1 MIEKICHLADLHI
14 RKSPTRNEEYE
25 KVFENLFK
33 SLNEQ
38 KPDRIIIVGD
48 LVHDYLNLESEQLI
62 LASNF
67 LNTLASIAPVRITR
81 GNHDFLR
88 KNNKRTDSI
97 EAITKILNNPN
108 IIYYNKTGFYDDENV
123 TWVVWHHG
131 DKNNNAWKTKQGK
144 QIEIDRKI
152 NNRIYI
158 DLFHDPINGC
168 KTTTGFEMKSK
179 SYYKL
184 SDFKSDYLMAGD
196 IHIQQYL
203 DKNKTKGYCGS
214 LVSQD
219 VTEGDFCFHGYLLWS
234 ILDKTVQEIPIH
246 NDYSFKNI
254 RITQYVDFDDLDI
267 EIENPTKF
275 MKVRFIWGTLP
286 QTRTKD
292 NERKLI
298 EYLKSKYN
306 NVTISHKNEFLEN
319 EKIDVNENVSLQ
331 NVTTKEVQ
339 HEIFKEFLTKIGTDE
354 QLVNDVIALDEEILT
369 EIDIVEDQSIEWNVI
384 KFGGKNFMSYG
395 QFDIDW
401 RSYDGLYQIIGKN
414 TFGKTTIL
422 KSISYILFGKCFG
435 GLG

>member
-1 MIEKICHLADLHI
+1 M
-14 RKSPTRNEEYE
+14 
-25 KVFENLFK
+25 
-33 SLNEQ
+33 
-38 KPDRIIIVGD
+38 
-48 LVHDYLNLESEQLI
+48 
-62 LASNF
+62 
-67 LNTLASIAPVRITR
+67 
-81 GNHDFLR
+81 
-88 KNNKRTDSI
+88 
-97 EAITKILNNPN
+97 
-108 IIYYNKTGFYDDENV
+108 
-123 TWVVWHHG
+123 
-131 DKNNNAWKTKQGK
+131 
-144 QIEIDRKI
+144 
-152 NNRIYI
+152 
-158 DLFHDPINGC
+158 
-168 KTTTGFEMKSK
+168 
-179 SYYKL
+179 
-184 SDFKSDYLMAGD
+184 
-196 IHIQQYL
+196 
-203 DKNKTKGYCGS
+203 
-214 LVSQD
+214 SQD

-354 QLVNDVIALDEEILT
+354 QLVNDVISLDEEILT